1 MKCDAHD
8 VSDITK
14 GRGLLK
20 QAKEEEERLNPLLP
34 ELRLYG
40 NFKLTRRFLG
50 FKYIQYEE
58 NIFQKVKISKF
69 RSMRFLLTIFRKLDF
84 FKMHFLCL

>member
-20 QAKEEEERLNPLLP
+20 QAKEEEERLKAIDE
-34 ELRLYG
+34 EL
-40 NFKLTRRFLG
+40 
-50 FKYIQYEE
+50 E
-58 NIFQKVKISKF
+58 
-69 RSMRFLLTIFRKLDF
+69 RKKDLF
-84 FKMHFLCL
+84 NNCSTV

>member
-20 QAKEEEERLNPLLP
+20 QAKEEKERLRAIDE
-34 ELRLYG
+34 EL
-40 NFKLTRRFLG
+40 
-50 FKYIQYEE
+50 E
-58 NIFQKVKISKF
+58 
-69 RSMRFLLTIFRKLDF
+69 RKQSLF
-84 FKMHFLCL
+84 NNCK